1 MTSLK
6 ARYDAF
12 LASPS
17 TGALADNASINYI
30 PTLVTVNEP
39 TAILKHLATQRKLLT
54 KKSERVLSTI
64 ASSDG
69 LCVDVDTTIEFIAGG
84 GAFLPGLDD
93 NFLSDKVVHFPVIH
107 IVQFDADH
115 KIRQIRQ
122 YWDQGSLLKQVDV
135 IGARAKNW
143 PIRDGADQARLIAN
157 SATDEQ
163 QQSTAMSRPSTASS
177 LEQSRS
183 RGSMTSAT
191 NDPHASLSL
200 FAPREP
206 DTTERHTGPSI
217 APRSSAKPQSRDLA
231 EILAGDDSPP
241 TSGSAARNQ
250 SPRKINGGAPKGGAG
265 SHYGPIR
272 LFDENDNEIDQTT
285 PDKKT
290 NPKKYKHFEFGQGE
304 EAGPQGKQHYNFK
317 HQSQWTFADFV
328 TPEKPNLKI
337 RPHDMRTMAWEENVS
352 KTKSPTKAKDSFLT
366 QQQQVEKSPTFRPV
380 VHAARPDAEPHFQF
394 NDQNT
399 PAADKTKYRSHAG
412 GMGLYKD
419 HVLGSDDEDTVKKPL
434 ATITN
439 VNQQG
444 RDKDFLDHYEF
455 TDASPSTAKA
465 TKNTKPDENQAK
477 VLKGMASSWDTYDE
491 SPNASSKKE
500 NVPISTGRG
509 IKTSGDG
516 MGGSKGTAR
525 RWGFGDDSDPEPEEV
540 NPRRKNNISQSRKE
554 EEQKSFWDF

>member
-6 ARYDAF
+6 AKYEAF
-12 LASPS
+12 LATPS

-30 PTLVTVNEP
+30 PTLVTINDATP
-39 TAILKHLATQRKLLT
+39 IIKHLSTQRKLLT

-69 LCVDVDTTIEFIAGG
+69 LCVDVDTTIEFIVGG

-107 IVQFDADH
+107 IVQFDADL
-115 KIRQIRQ
+115 KIRQIRL
-122 YWDQGSLLKQVDV
+122 YWDQGSLLKQVEV

-143 PIRDGADQARLIAN
+143 PIRDGIDQARLIAN
-157 SATDEQ
+157 SATHEQ
-163 QQSTAMSRPSTASS
+163 QQSTAISRRSTASS
-177 LEQSRS
+177 LDQSRS
-183 RGSMTSAT
+183 RGSTTSAT

-206 DTTERHTGPSI
+206 DTIERHTGPSI
-217 APRSSAKPQSRDLA
+217 PPRSSAKPQARDLA
-231 EILAGDDSPP
+231 EILAGDDSPSTP
-241 TSGSAARNQ
+241 GSAARNQ

-272 LFDENDNEIDQTT
+272 LFDENDNEVGQTT

-290 NPKKYKHFEFGQGE
+290 NPKKYKHFEFGEGE
-304 EAGPQGKQHYNFK
+304 EVGPQGKQHYNVK
-317 HQSQWTFADFV
+317 HQSQWAFADFA
-328 TPEKPNLKI
+328 TPEKPTLKV
-337 RPHDMRTMAWEENVS
+337 RPHDMRTMAWEE
-352 KTKSPTKAKDSFLT
+352 DE
-366 QQQQVEKSPTFRPV
+366 EKSPTFRPV

-399 PAADKTKYRSHAG
+399 PSADKTKYRAHAG

-439 VNQQG
+439 INQQG
-444 RDKDFLDHYEF
+444 REKDFSNHYEF
-455 TDASPSTAKA
+455 TDDSPSAAKA

-477 VLKGMASSWDTYDE
+477 VLKGMASTWDTYDE
-491 SPNASSKKE
+491 SPNAGSKKE
-500 NVPISTGRG
+500 NVPINAGRG
-509 IKTSGDG
+509 IKTGGDG

-540 NPRRKNNISQSRKE
+540 NPRAKKNLSQTRKE
-554 EEQKSFWDF
+554 AEQQSLWDF